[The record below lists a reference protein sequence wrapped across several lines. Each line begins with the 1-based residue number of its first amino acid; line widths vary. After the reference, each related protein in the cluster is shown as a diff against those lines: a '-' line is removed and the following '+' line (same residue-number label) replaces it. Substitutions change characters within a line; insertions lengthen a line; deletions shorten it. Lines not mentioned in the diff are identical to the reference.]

1 MAVRLHTCVPPPP
14 RLPSVCEINV
24 VWVWSVLLLLH
35 SFATSFHRRVER
47 PVGLHFMS
55 ASLAFQFIH
64 TVSAL
69 DSTGP
74 GWVPNQ
80 HIFNIMNS
88 FYNRFSRIV

>member
-24 VWVWSVLLLLH
+24 VWVWLVLLLLH

-74 GWVPNQ
+74 GWEGSGVGLRPL
-80 HIFNIMNS
+80 
-88 FYNRFSRIV
+88 